1 MYIVFRRGSSARARR
16 YLPALRVGMGIED
29 RRTWGSRRNPAQRLS
44 AAAPSWFFQVSP
56 AALGSSRIHARRSGD
71 GRGGLGAGARRGEA
85 DATTQQKGDTE
96 QSVAGRVHCSRLSLF
111 VGFQHHCE
119 GGYVYWDRSADILVP
134 HCVTETNVRA
144 DIECHRAPWSSS
156 WEPSASGDCTMNSSR

>member
-29 RRTWGSRRNPAQRLS
+29 RRLGLPAKPC
-44 AAAPSWFFQVSP
+44 AAA
-56 AALGSSRIHARRSGD
+56 IRRCAVVVFPGFSG
-71 GRGGLGAGARRGEA
+71 GVGVISNPRAPERRRPWGLGAGARRGEA